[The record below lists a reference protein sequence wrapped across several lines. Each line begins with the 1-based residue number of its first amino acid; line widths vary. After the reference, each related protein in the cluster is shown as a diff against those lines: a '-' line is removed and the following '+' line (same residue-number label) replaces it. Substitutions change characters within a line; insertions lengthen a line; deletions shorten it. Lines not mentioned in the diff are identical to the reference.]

1 VNTVASQTEKIKLMY
16 YLSPLEKVTHLTA
29 FLPAPNC
36 LRFVVVDWDLDR
48 TAEAEET
55 PDEEFPMARLEQA
68 RQPL

>member
-1 VNTVASQTEKIKLMY
+1 M
-16 YLSPLEKVTHLTA
+16 A

-55 PDEEFPMARLEQA
+55 LDEEFPMAKLEQA

>member
-1 VNTVASQTEKIKLMY
+1 M
-16 YLSPLEKVTHLTA
+16 A

-55 PDEEFPMARLEQA
+55 LDEEFPMAKLEQA
-68 RQPL
+68 RQPLEVVVVQLLSSLAGQ